1 MVADRN
7 KEQAT
12 VLLRRA
18 SGFTLVELLIAMFIF
33 AIVVSA
39 VYGSYRATFHVIHG
53 SESQLRFADSARVVF
68 KLLSED
74 LGALVTEP
82 GGVFRG
88 ETNNYSG
95 NRGDSLSF
103 ISSAHLVLR
112 KADIHAGPV
121 LIGYEVEPDAVT
133 GLLNLYRRQN
143 VLLPGVEP
151 DDEEAARHLVCRG
164 LQAFRFTY
172 LDRDG
177 NETDEWQ
184 VDEVEKTDAAGEG
197 AAPEESPFPALVVV
211 EIRFAESMESMR
223 STFFKTAV
231 ALP

>member
-7 KEQAT
+7 KGQGT
-12 VLLRRA
+12 VLIRRA

-68 KLLSED
+68 ELLSED
-74 LGALVTEP
+74 LGSLVTGP
-82 GGVFRG
+82 DGVFRG

-103 ISSAHLVLR
+103 VSSAHLVLR

-121 LIGYEVEPDAVT
+121 LIDYEAEPDAVT

-151 DDEEAARHLVCRG
+151 DDAEAARHLVCRG
-164 LQAFRFTY
+164 LQAFRLSY

-177 NETDEWQ
+177 NETDDWQ
-184 VDEVEKTDAAGEG
+184 VEEVEETDAAGG
-197 AAPEESPFPALVVV
+197 GVAQEESPFPALVLV
-211 EIRFAESMESMR
+211 EIRFAESVESAR
-223 STFFKTAV
+223 STLFKTAV